1 MSKVLPDS
9 GQPASKETS
18 PFVLLGCLIV
28 FGLPF
33 FVIGAGAI
41 AVATG
46 MWTPQNAQTEEPGM
60 LGLFGVVFAGA
71 GLIIFGMATLVFQRA
86 REKAALRA
94 EHPVSPWMWRKD
106 WVSGRIPDQ
115 TGAQAGGML
124 VFALLWNVFV
134 IPLFVFILRKRE
146 AIPILVFLGVFVLI
160 GIALLIGA
168 IQLLLRRQKF
178 RRSFFAMA
186 TLPGRA
192 GQSLR
197 GAIETTINFDS
208 QMVEGAFAVKLLCV
222 NRVTSGSGKNSSMR
236 EDTKWEAE
244 SRVPFATCM
253 PGTYGGSMVPVSFDV
268 PDDALP
274 TNDDNPRNAILWK
287 LEATAELPGVDYH
300 AEWEVP
306 VY

>member
-1 MSKVLPDS
+1 MSTVLPDS
-9 GQPASKETS
+9 SQPASKETS
-18 PFVLLGCLIV
+18 PFVLLGCLLV

-46 MWTPQNAQTEEPGM
+46 MWTPQDAQTAEPQM
-60 LGLFGVVFAGA
+60 LGWFGVVFAGA
-71 GLIIFGMATLVFQRA
+71 GLIIFGMASLVFRSA

-106 WVSGRIPDQ
+106 WASGRIPDQ

-134 IPLFVFILRKRE
+134 MPLFVFVLRQRE
-146 AIPILVFLGVFVLI
+146 AIPVLLFLGLFVLI
-160 GIALLIGA
+160 GIAFLVGA
-168 IQLLLRRQKF
+168 IKGLLRRQKF
-178 RRSFFAMA
+178 RRSTFAMA
-186 TLPGRA
+186 TLPGRP

-197 GAIETTINFDS
+197 GAIETTITFDS
-208 QMVEGAFAVKLLCV
+208 QMVEGAYVVKLLCV
-222 NRVTSGSGKNSSMR
+222 NRITTGSGKHSSTR
-236 EDTKWEAE
+236 EETKWEAE
-244 SRVPFATCM
+244 SRVPFTSCT
-253 PGTYGGSMVPVSFDV
+253 PGTYGGSMVPVRFDI
-268 PDDALP
+268 PDDALR

-287 LEATAELPGVDYH
+287 LQATAELPGIDYH